1 LHSKSLPKW
10 RKHWTPGEAARRE
23 WLFMA
28 RTAADER
35 RLFSV
40 INFDDGL
47 AVS

>member
-1 LHSKSLPKW
+1 
-10 RKHWTPGEAARRE
+10 
-23 WLFMA
+23 MA
-28 RTAADER
+28 RAAADER